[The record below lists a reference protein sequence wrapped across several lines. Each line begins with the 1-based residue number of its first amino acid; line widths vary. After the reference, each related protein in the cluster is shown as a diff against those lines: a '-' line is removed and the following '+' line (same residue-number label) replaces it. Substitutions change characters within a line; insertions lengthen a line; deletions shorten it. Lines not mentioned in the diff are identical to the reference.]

1 MKGEE
6 KRGKRRRKSEAIIRS
21 RENQCVKMKEKGR
34 YEKNYEIQQVRDNIL
49 MSKPLIN
56 IAGSHKYF
64 KKSKVISLA

>member
-49 MSKPLIN
+49 MSKPP
-56 IAGSHKYF
+56 ST
-64 KKSKVISLA
+64 